1 MDCVELEELCNKAL
15 NKLNLKLK
23 QVKDKYG
30 YVLYWYVGRSRKN
43 PYAEFNFIDIDIE
56 CNGIKYGNVAS
67 SIGEVANRLFNLYEK
82 EHGLPWWDIFC
93 YVDQY
98 GNNHRIKNVFA
109 GKSLEEARIM
119 VDLL

>member
-1 MDCVELEELCNKAL
+1 MDCVELEELCSKAL
-15 NKLNLKLK
+15 NKINLKLK

-30 YVLYWYVGRSRKN
+30 HVLYWYVGRSKKN
-43 PYAEFNFIDIDIE
+43 PYAKFNFIDTE
-56 CNGIKYGNVAS
+56 CNGIKCGNIAT
-67 SIGEVANRLFNLYEK
+67 SIGEVANKLFNLYEK
-82 EHGLPWWDIFC
+82 EHSLPWWDIFY

-109 GKSLEEARIM
+109 GKSLEEACIM